1 MSDETLTKML
11 EATYEEA
18 LAMVSEALTGEGFG
32 VLTKIDVKET
42 LKEKL
47 SVDFRRYKI
56 LGACNPSLA
65 HEALQQD
72 LDAGVMLPCNV
83 LVYEEDD
90 GRSKVLAVDP
100 TATVASMG
108 NPALADLAG
117 RVKEKLQRAIAA
129 L

>member
-1 MSDETLTKML
+1 MSDETLTRRL

-18 LAMVSEALTGEGFG
+18 LAKVSEALKGEGFG
-32 VLTKIDVKET
+32 ILTKIDVKET
-42 LKEKL
+42 LKEKID
-47 SVDFRRYKI
+47 VDFRRYKI
-56 LGACNPSLA
+56 LGACNPPFA

-90 GRSKVLAVDP
+90 GRTKVLAVDP